1 MRANG
6 YPPRPVEEIPIR
18 HRDVNWMEPG
28 CRRQQLCDAGGR
40 SRGAAAMQWKIHG
53 ERPIYENQ
61 WVNLWLTDVEQ
72 PDGRRWEYH
81 VVKLR
86 HLAVAAVINERQE
99 ILMMWRHRF
108 ITDSWAW
115 ELPMGLVEDGE
126 SPADAAARE
135 VLEETGW
142 RPGPVKPLIYAEPA
156 NGITD
161 SQHHVFRADGATYEG
176 PPTEKNESDRIEW
189 IPLADVR
196 GMIDRREIVSSG
208 SLVGLL
214 YVLMDEAIR

>member
-1 MRANG
+1 
-6 YPPRPVEEIPIR
+6 
-18 HRDVNWMEPG
+18 ME
-28 CRRQQLCDAGGR
+28 
-40 SRGAAAMQWKIHG
+40 WKTHG
-53 ERPIYENQ
+53 ERQIYTNK
-61 WVNLWLTDVEQ
+61 WVNLCLVDVQQ

-81 VVKLR
+81 VVRLR
-86 HLAVAAVINERQE
+86 HLAVAAVVNDRQE
-99 ILMMWRHRF
+99 VLMMWRHRF

-115 ELPMGLVEDGE
+115 ELPMGLVEEGE
-126 SPADAAARE
+126 SPEEAAARE

-142 RPGPVKPLIYAEPA
+142 RPGPIKPLIYAEPA

-161 SQHHVFRADGATYEG
+161 SQHHVFRADGATYDG

-189 IPLADVR
+189 IPLSEVR

-214 YVLMDEAIR
+214 YLLMDEAAV

>member
-1 MRANG
+1 
-6 YPPRPVEEIPIR
+6 
-18 HRDVNWMEPG
+18 ME
-28 CRRQQLCDAGGR
+28 
-40 SRGAAAMQWKIHG
+40 WKTHG
-53 ERPIYENQ
+53 ERQIYTNP
-61 WVNLWLTDVEQ
+61 WVNLCLVDVQQ

-81 VVKLR
+81 VVRLR
-86 HLAVAAVINERQE
+86 HLSVAAVVNDRKEV
-99 ILMMWRHRF
+99 LMMWRHRF
-108 ITDSWAW
+108 ITNSWAW
-115 ELPMGLVEDGE
+115 ELPMGLVEEGE
-126 SPADAAARE
+126 TPEEAAARE

-142 RPGPVKPLIYAEPA
+142 RPGPIKPLIYAEPA

-189 IPLADVR
+189 IPLSEIR

>member
-1 MRANG
+1 
-6 YPPRPVEEIPIR
+6 
-18 HRDVNWMEPG
+18 ME
-28 CRRQQLCDAGGR
+28 
-40 SRGAAAMQWKIHG
+40 WKTHG
-53 ERPIYENQ
+53 ERQIYTNP
-61 WVNLWLTDVEQ
+61 WVNLCLVDVQQ

-81 VVKLR
+81 VVRLR
-86 HLAVAAVINERQE
+86 HLSVAAVVNDRQE
-99 ILMMWRHRF
+99 VLMMWRHRF

-115 ELPMGLVEDGE
+115 ELPMGLVEEGE
-126 SPADAAARE
+126 TPEEAAARE

-142 RPGPVKPLIYAEPA
+142 RPGPIKPLIYAEPA

-189 IPLADVR
+189 IPLSEIR

>member
-1 MRANG
+1 
-6 YPPRPVEEIPIR
+6 
-18 HRDVNWMEPG
+18 ME
-28 CRRQQLCDAGGR
+28 
-40 SRGAAAMQWKIHG
+40 WKTHG
-53 ERPIYENQ
+53 ERQIYTNP
-61 WVNLWLTDVEQ
+61 WVNLCLVDVQQ

-81 VVKLR
+81 VVRLR
-86 HLAVAAVINERQE
+86 HLAVAAVVNDRQE
-99 ILMMWRHRF
+99 VLMMWRHRF
-108 ITDSWAW
+108 ITESWAW
-115 ELPMGLVEDGE
+115 ELPMGLVEEGE
-126 SPADAAARE
+126 TPEEAAARE

-142 RPGPVKPLIYAEPA
+142 RPGPIKPLIYAEPA

-189 IPLADVR
+189 IPLSEVR

-214 YVLMDEAIR
+214 YLLMDEAIH

>member
-1 MRANG
+1 
-6 YPPRPVEEIPIR
+6 
-18 HRDVNWMEPG
+18 ME
-28 CRRQQLCDAGGR
+28 
-40 SRGAAAMQWKIHG
+40 WKTHG
-53 ERPIYENQ
+53 ERQVYTNK
-61 WVNLWLTDVEQ
+61 WVNLCLVDVQQ

-81 VVKLR
+81 VVRLR
-86 HLAVAAVINERQE
+86 HLAVAAVVNDRQE
-99 ILMMWRHRF
+99 VLMMWRHRF

-115 ELPMGLVEDGE
+115 ELPMGLVEEGE
-126 SPADAAARE
+126 SPEEAAARE

-142 RPGPVKPLIYAEPA
+142 RPGPIKPLIYAEPA

-161 SQHHVFRADGATYEG
+161 SQHHVFRADGATYDG

-189 IPLADVR
+189 IPLSEVR

>member
-1 MRANG
+1 
-6 YPPRPVEEIPIR
+6 
-18 HRDVNWMEPG
+18 ME
-28 CRRQQLCDAGGR
+28 
-40 SRGAAAMQWKIHG
+40 WKTHG
-53 ERPIYENQ
+53 ERQIYTNK
-61 WVNLWLTDVEQ
+61 WVNLCLVDVQQ

-81 VVKLR
+81 VVRLR
-86 HLAVAAVINERQE
+86 HLAVAAVVNDRQE
-99 ILMMWRHRF
+99 VLMMWRHRF

-115 ELPMGLVEDGE
+115 ELPMGLVEEGE
-126 SPADAAARE
+126 SPEEAAARE

-142 RPGPVKPLIYAEPA
+142 RPGPIKPLIYAEPA

-189 IPLADVR
+189 IPLSEVR
-196 GMIDRREIVSSG
+196 GMIDRREVVSSG

-214 YVLMDEAIR
+214 YLLMDEAIR

>member
-1 MRANG
+1 
-6 YPPRPVEEIPIR
+6 
-18 HRDVNWMEPG
+18 ME
-28 CRRQQLCDAGGR
+28 
-40 SRGAAAMQWKIHG
+40 WKTHG
-53 ERPIYENQ
+53 ERQIYTNP
-61 WVNLWLTDVEQ
+61 WVNLCLVDVQQ

-81 VVKLR
+81 VVRLR
-86 HLAVAAVINERQE
+86 HLAVAAVVNDRQE
-99 ILMMWRHRF
+99 VLMMWRHRF

-115 ELPMGLVEDGE
+115 ELPMGLVEE
-126 SPADAAARE
+126 SETPEEAAARE

-142 RPGPVKPLIYAEPA
+142 RPGPIKPLIYAEPA

-189 IPLADVR
+189 IPLSEIR

>member
-1 MRANG
+1 
-6 YPPRPVEEIPIR
+6 
-18 HRDVNWMEPG
+18 ME
-28 CRRQQLCDAGGR
+28 
-40 SRGAAAMQWKIHG
+40 WKIHG
-53 ERPIYENQ
+53 ERQIYTNK
-61 WVNLWLTDVEQ
+61 WVNLCLVDVQQ
-72 PDGRRWEYH
+72 PDGRRREYH
-81 VVKLR
+81 VVRLR
-86 HLAVAAVINERQE
+86 HLAVAAVVNDRQE
-99 ILMMWRHRF
+99 VLMMWRHRF

-126 SPADAAARE
+126 SPEEAAARE

-142 RPGPVKPLIYAEPA
+142 RPGPIKPLIYAEPA

-161 SQHHVFRADGATYEG
+161 SQHHIFRADGATHVG

-189 IPLADVR
+189 IPLSEVR

-214 YVLMDEAIR
+214 YLLMDEAIR

>member
-1 MRANG
+1 
-6 YPPRPVEEIPIR
+6 
-18 HRDVNWMEPG
+18 
-28 CRRQQLCDAGGR
+28 
-40 SRGAAAMQWKIHG
+40 MQWKTHG
-53 ERPIYENQ
+53 ERQIYTNP
-61 WVNLWLTDVEQ
+61 WVNLCLVDVQQ

-81 VVKLR
+81 VVRLR
-86 HLAVAAVINERQE
+86 HLAVAAVVNDRQE
-99 ILMMWRHRF
+99 VLMMWRHRF

-126 SPADAAARE
+126 SPEEAAARE

-142 RPGPVKPLIYAEPA
+142 RPGPIKPLIYAEPA

-161 SQHHVFRADGATYEG
+161 SQHHVFRADGATHVG

-189 IPLADVR
+189 IPLSEVR

-214 YVLMDEAIR
+214 YLLMDEAFR

>member
-1 MRANG
+1 
-6 YPPRPVEEIPIR
+6 
-18 HRDVNWMEPG
+18 ME
-28 CRRQQLCDAGGR
+28 
-40 SRGAAAMQWKIHG
+40 WKTHG
-53 ERPIYENQ
+53 ERQIYTNP
-61 WVNLWLTDVEQ
+61 WVNLCLVDVQQ

-81 VVKLR
+81 VVRLR
-86 HLAVAAVINERQE
+86 HLAVAAVVNDRQE
-99 ILMMWRHRF
+99 VLMMWRHRF

-115 ELPMGLVEDGE
+115 ELPMGLVEEGE
-126 SPADAAARE
+126 SPEEAAARE

-142 RPGPVKPLIYAEPA
+142 RPGPIKPLIYAEPA

-176 PPTEKNESDRIEW
+176 PPTEKNESDHIEW
-189 IPLADVR
+189 IPLSEVR

-214 YVLMDEAIR
+214 YVLMDEAFR

>member
-1 MRANG
+1 MPLRETLVYTN
-6 YPPRPVEEIPIR
+6 
-18 HRDVNWMEPG
+18 
-28 CRRQQLCDAGGR
+28 
-40 SRGAAAMQWKIHG
+40 K
-53 ERPIYENQ
+53 
-61 WVNLWLTDVEQ
+61 WVNLCLVDVQQ

-81 VVKLR
+81 VVRLR
-86 HLAVAAVINERQE
+86 HLAVAAVVNDRQE
-99 ILMMWRHRF
+99 VLMMWRHRF

-115 ELPMGLVEDGE
+115 ELPMGLVEEGE
-126 SPADAAARE
+126 SPEEAAARE

-142 RPGPVKPLIYAEPA
+142 RPGPIKPLIYAEPA

-161 SQHHVFRADGATYEG
+161 SQHHVFRADGATYDG

-189 IPLADVR
+189 IPLSEVR

>member
-1 MRANG
+1 
-6 YPPRPVEEIPIR
+6 
-18 HRDVNWMEPG
+18 ME
-28 CRRQQLCDAGGR
+28 
-40 SRGAAAMQWKIHG
+40 WKTHG
-53 ERPIYENQ
+53 ERQIYTNP
-61 WVNLWLTDVEQ
+61 WVNLCLVDVQQ

-81 VVKLR
+81 VVRLR
-86 HLAVAAVINERQE
+86 HLAVAAVVNERQE

-115 ELPMGLVEDGE
+115 ELPMGLVEEGE
-126 SPADAAARE
+126 TPEEAAARE

-142 RPGPVKPLIYAEPA
+142 RPGSIKPLIYAEPA

-214 YVLMDEAIR
+214 YVLMDEATR